1 MKYDPGSMP
10 LPGADPAHAV
20 AHVDPIGATGA
31 AYRTMVDRKDHSLA
45 LRERHD
51 LRTRLHARPL
61 LGQHE
66 VSAGEVGIRA
76 REQKRDL
83 QRKDMLSV
91 EILMQAVVVAL
102 TVLQEE
108 RRRLGLSGVV
118 AAVQKRLVAIRIA
131 HRHAHRLIPTVR

>member
-31 AYRTMVDRKDHSLA
+31 AYRTMGDRKDHGFA

-61 LGQHE
+61 LGEHE
-66 VSAGEVGIRA
+66 VSAGEVGIRP
-76 REQKRDL
+76 RQQKRDL
-83 QRKDMLSV
+83 QRKDVLAV

-102 TVLQEE
+102 AVLQQKGC
-108 RRRLGLSGVV
+108 RPGLSGMVTAIEKFLVV
-118 AAVQKRLVAIRIA
+118 MPI
-131 HRHAHRLIPTVR
+131 